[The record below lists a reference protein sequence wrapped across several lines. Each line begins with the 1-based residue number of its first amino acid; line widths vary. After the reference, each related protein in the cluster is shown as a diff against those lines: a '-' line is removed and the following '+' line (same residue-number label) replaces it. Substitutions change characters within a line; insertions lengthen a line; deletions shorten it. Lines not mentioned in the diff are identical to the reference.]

1 MEVPKLQSTE
11 ADCKSK
17 PQINSVKMHV
27 YSLVQDKI
35 LDSFP
40 LLKNCLVIGF
50 FFFLNNSLVFIL
62 FELKDGRCGCFD

>member
-1 MEVPKLQSTE
+1 MEVPKLQPTE

-27 YSLVQDKI
+27 YNLVQDKI

-40 LLKNCLVIGF
+40 LLKNCLSLDF
-50 FFFLNNSLVFIL
+50 FFFKQLTCVHFV
-62 FELKDGRCGCFD
+62 RA

>member
-1 MEVPKLQSTE
+1 MEVPKLQPTE

-50 FFFLNNSLVFIL
+50 FFLNNSLVFIL
-62 FELKDGRCGCFD
+62 FELKDGGCGCFD

>member
-1 MEVPKLQSTE
+1 MEVPKLKPTE

-17 PQINSVKMHV
+17 PQVNSVKMHV

-50 FFFLNNSLVFIL
+50 FLNNSLVLIL
-62 FELKDGRCGCFD
+62 FELKNGRCGGFD

>member
-1 MEVPKLQSTE
+1 MEVPKLQPTE

-40 LLKNCLVIGF
+40 LLKNCLSLDF
-50 FFFLNNSLVFIL
+50 FF
-62 FELKDGRCGCFD
+62 

>member
-1 MEVPKLQSTE
+1 MEVSKLQPTE

-50 FFFLNNSLVFIL
+50 FFFKQLNCVHFV
-62 FELKDGRCGCFD
+62 RA